1 MITSNST
8 NQEIMK
14 QMAQDEANIQ
24 EASRNWMAREHNN
37 LVKTFRVKKYFT
49 PPQRPMTYH
58 SHTTDIHWRVL
69 FVLMHKRRPS
79 SLHRAQGMSFG
90 VESEN
95 TIKYTIVNDMDT
107 AQPLLVLTYPDHAF
121 FVSAHAVR
129 RYRERCLENKA
140 ISFEDT
146 CDALVRRSPSYTYY
160 FSHSVYGTTDHTTIV
175 FIVANGIFL
184 GYYDKDKAI
193 YHLET
198 FISDDILNDEQKH
211 EPAYVHNKETL
222 IRQRDMVLG
231 KTPFDEQISASML
244 RCFVSMCEDKGWKQ
258 LTDKEVEELVKLVKE
273 EVAAIPEEER
283 ERKLQAL
290 QDENRHRYSNKMKR
304 KGYV

>member
-8 NQEIMK
+8 NQEIMG
-14 QMAQDEANIQ
+14 QMALDEANIQ
-24 EASRNWMAREHNN
+24 EATRNWMAREHNN
-37 LVKTFRVKKYFT
+37 LVKAFRVKKYFT
-49 PPQRPMTYH
+49 PKRPMTYH

-69 FVLMHKRRPS
+69 FILMHKRRPS
-79 SLHRAQGMSFG
+79 SLHRTQGMSFG

-95 TIKYTIVNDMDT
+95 TIKYTIINDIDT
-107 AQPLLVLTYPDHAF
+107 AQPLLVLTYPDQAF

-140 ISFEDT
+140 FSFEET

-160 FSHSVYGTTDHTTIV
+160 FSQSVYGTTNNTTIV
-175 FIVANGIFL
+175 FMVADGTFF
-184 GYYDKDKAI
+184 GYYDKGKAI
-193 YHLET
+193 AHLET
-198 FISDDILNDEQKH
+198 FISDDMLNDEQKQKS
-211 EPAYVHNKETL
+211 AYVHNKETL
-222 IRQRDMVLG
+222 ISQRDMVLG

-244 RCFVSMCEDKGWKQ
+244 RCFVSMCEGNGWKQ
-258 LTDKEVEELVKLVKE
+258 LTDKEVEELVELVKE

-290 QDENRHRYSNKMKR
+290 QDANRLRYSNKMKR

>member
-14 QMAQDEANIQ
+14 QMALDEASIQ
-24 EASRNWMAREHNN
+24 EATRNWMAREHNN
-37 LVKTFRVKKYFT
+37 LVKAFRVKKYFT
-49 PPQRPMTYH
+49 PKRPMAYH
-58 SHTTDIHWRVL
+58 SHTSNIHWRIL
-69 FVLMHKRRPS
+69 FVLMHNRRPS

-107 AQPLLVLTYPDHAF
+107 ADPLLVLTCPDQAF

-140 ISFEDT
+140 FSFEES

-175 FIVANGIFL
+175 FMVADGIFL
-184 GYYDKDKAI
+184 GYYDKNKAI
-193 YHLET
+193 YHLVT
-198 FISDDILNDEQKH
+198 FISNDMLNDEQKH
-211 EPAYVHNKETL
+211 ESAYVHNKEVL
-222 IRQRDMVLG
+222 IRQRDMVIG
-231 KTPFDEQISASML
+231 KTPFDE
-244 RCFVSMCEDKGWKQ
+244 
-258 LTDKEVEELVKLVKE
+258 
-273 EVAAIPEEER
+273 
-283 ERKLQAL
+283 
-290 QDENRHRYSNKMKR
+290 
-304 KGYV
+304 

>member
-14 QMAQDEANIQ
+14 QMALDEANIQ
-24 EASRNWMAREHNN
+24 EATRNWMAREHNN
-37 LVKTFRVKKYFT
+37 LVKAFRVKKYFT
-49 PPQRPMTYH
+49 PKRPMTYH

-107 AQPLLVLTYPDHAF
+107 AQPLLVLTYPDQAF

-140 ISFEDT
+140 FSFEDT

-160 FSHSVYGTTDHTTIV
+160 FSQSVYGTTDHTT
-175 FIVANGIFL
+175 VAFRVADGMFL

-193 YHLET
+193 CHLET
-198 FISDDILNDEQKH
+198 FISDDMLNDEQKQKS
-211 EPAYVHNKETL
+211 AYVQNKDIL
-222 IRQRDMVLG
+222 IKQRDMVLG
-231 KTPFDEQISASML
+231 KIPFDEQVSASML
-244 RCFVSMCEDKGWKQ
+244 NSSISLCEDDEWRQ
-258 LTDKEVEELVKLVKE
+258 LTDKEVEEIVELVKE
-273 EVAAIPEEER
+273 EVAAIPEEEKV
-283 ERKLQAL
+283 RKLQAL
-290 QDENRHRYSNKMKR
+290 QDENRQRYSNKMKR
-304 KGYV
+304 KGYM